1 MSNQEYKEIIERLAR
16 IEEKVTYITSSG
28 QEVKYL
34 VAKHETDIQ
43 RAKGALLFVSI
54 LSSIGVFKAFLSS

>member
-1 MSNQEYKEIIERLAR
+1 MSNHEYKEIIERLAR

-28 QEVKYL
+28 QEVKNL